1 MEPPLLPKF
10 PPPSNNTNWLTQ
22 LISLGTYIALGL
34 LILPNSKIVLSLT
47 FIVLLH
53 EAGHLV
59 AMRAFHYKE
68 TGIFFIPLLGGLARG
83 TKREISQKQ
92 SVIVLLAGPL
102 PGILVGILL
111 LSIIPSHYGLTW
123 TGILFIFLNGLNL
136 LPVYPMDGGQ
146 LFNRIFLDEEG
157 NLSRL
162 FKLVSTLFLAF
173 VAIKFKL
180 YPLLLFPLLQLWQL
194 RPDKIADAIE
204 KSIREENIPTNLD
217 YQELLDEDY
226 WKLRTILIRLHPAC
240 KGLSTQ
246 TEQYSENEQKIQV
259 LIESLLDRNLI
270 EDLTLW
276 GKLMFGLLWISS
288 LLLSAYFLFLQQP

>member
-10 PPPSNNTNWLTQ
+10 PPPPNNTNWLTL

-59 AMRAFHYKE
+59 AMRAFHYKD

-162 FKLVSTLFLAF
+162 FKLASTLFLAF

-217 YQELLDEDY
+217 YQELPDEDY
-226 WKLRTILIRLHPAC
+226 WKLRTIMIRLHPAC

>member
-162 FKLVSTLFLAF
+162 FKLASTLFLAF

-217 YQELLDEDY
+217 YQELPDEDY